1 MALSLRNATA
11 KQAEQ
16 PHRPGDSALDRKIR
30 DTMLHVLREAKV
42 PPEFIYAFEKT
53 GRLVTAENAKHLN
66 EDELAEWD
74 AAVAEYRGQNK
85 ARRRSRC

>member
-1 MALSLRNATA
+1 MAPSLRNATA

-16 PHRPGDSALDRKIR
+16 PHRPLEHKIR

-85 ARRRSRC
+85 VRRRSRR